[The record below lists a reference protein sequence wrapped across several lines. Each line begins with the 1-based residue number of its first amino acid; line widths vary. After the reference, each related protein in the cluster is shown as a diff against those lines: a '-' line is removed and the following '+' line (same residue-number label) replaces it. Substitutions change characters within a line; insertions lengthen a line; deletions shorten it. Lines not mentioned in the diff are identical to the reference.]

1 MFGLPGQTVSM
12 WRETLEKALS
22 LNPEHLSCYGLIP
35 EEGTPLYR
43 DLQTGQLTLP
53 DEDDERRM
61 YDLTLDLL
69 AQSGFQQYE
78 ISNFA
83 RPGCECRH
91 NIGYWQ
97 QVPYIGLGVSAASYL
112 PAKNGMIRLTN
123 PRTLPAYLR
132 MVQSQDDSLRERE
145 FVSKRRSV

>member
-1 MFGLPGQTVSM
+1 
-12 WRETLEKALS
+12 
-22 LNPEHLSCYGLIP
+22 
-35 EEGTPLYR
+35 
-43 DLQTGQLTLP
+43 
-53 DEDDERRM
+53 M

-132 MVQSQDDSLRERE
+132 MGQSRTIRCESGSSSQKPTVGL
-145 FVSKRRSV
+145 KR